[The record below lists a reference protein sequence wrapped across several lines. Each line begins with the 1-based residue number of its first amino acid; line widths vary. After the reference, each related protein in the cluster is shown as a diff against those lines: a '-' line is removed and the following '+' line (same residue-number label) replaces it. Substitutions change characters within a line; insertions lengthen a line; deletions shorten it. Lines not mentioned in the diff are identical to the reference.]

1 MRPQSLVSFLI
12 CLLFPSIGLASEISD
27 LQEKIAPKIRER
39 LIEVISGAENAVHL
53 PGMQEQLSFGWWI
66 STLWPV
72 LIFMLVAWFLS
83 GRLSAWGRKHFEGW
97 YNPAPETRADK
108 ISYLLFRFVMMTVN
122 LVVFVVI
129 SITLIALFT
138 GHAKPD
144 APVQSVLVLFVA
156 VLRVPFIILDALIA
170 PDAPA
175 HRLIHLSDQQALK
188 FRNNVIYAH
197 APTSFAISV
206 CLMMDHVGLSKDIHL
221 LFLIAA
227 VTIGAV
233 VWTLFAIFHRQIIA
247 QMILGPHA
255 KTENKHG
262 FRQVLAASW
271 HILFAFYIILAWA
284 VTVARLLLDLPSAYH
299 LLVAPMMILLFSIG
313 GYGIALLVIDKV
325 AINFGNYRQKVLAN
339 SDEDFGGTE
348 DIQLYEKAWQSDLV
362 KLAEK
367 AVAFL
372 VAILAIGALLETWGI
387 DVSSSDSLV
396 VRLGDIFIVCF
407 VSYVIYRAVKLTL
420 DRRIKEETVDEQEA
434 EPGDEGGS
442 AGSATRLAT
451 LLPLF
456 RNFLLITIVSIGIML
471 ALTQMG
477 VDIGPLFAG
486 AGVVGV
492 AIGFGAQTLIQDIF
506 SGAFFLFDDA
516 FRKGEYVEIDGTR
529 GTVEKISIR
538 SFQLRHHLGA
548 LHTIPFGQIAQLTNY
563 SRDWAMMKL
572 QLRVTYDT
580 DVEQVRKLIKKLGQE
595 LLSHPEV
602 GDKFIQPLKSQ
613 GVLAMEDS
621 AMILR
626 VKFMTPPGEQF
637 VVRKLVFAKI
647 RELFEEHGIKFAHR
661 EVTVRVAPGVDTE
674 NMTEEDKQKIG
685 EMAAAAALQEEQ
697 NAEANAPTD
706 DR

>member
-1 MRPQSLVSFLI
+1 MRPLSLISTFI
-12 CLLFPSIGLASEISD
+12 CLFLPSLGMASEITD
-27 LQEKIAPKIRER
+27 LQEKIGPKIRDR
-39 LIEVISGAENAVHL
+39 LIEVISGAENAIHF
-53 PGMQEQLSFGWWI
+53 PGMQEQLSFGWWF

-72 LIFMLVAWFLS
+72 VIFMIVAWFLS
-83 GRLSAWGRKHFEGW
+83 SRFSAWGRSHFESW
-97 YNPAPETRADK
+97 YNPTPETRSDK
-108 ISYLLFRFVMMTVN
+108 IFYLLFRFIMTSLN
-122 LVVFVVI
+122 LLVFVVI
-129 SITLIALFT
+129 SMTLIALFT

-144 APVQSVLVLFVA
+144 APVQSVMVLFIA
-156 VLRVPFIILDALIA
+156 ILRAPYIILDALIA
-170 PDAPA
+170 PDAPS
-175 HRLIHLSDQQALK
+175 HRLIRISDRQALK
-188 FRNNVIYAH
+188 LRKNVMYAH
-197 APTSFAISV
+197 APTSFVIAV

-227 VTIGAV
+227 VTIGAI
-233 VWTLFAIFHRQIIA
+233 VWTLFAIFHRQSIA
-247 QMILGPHA
+247 GMILGKKDNSGA
-255 KTENKHG
+255 NQS
-262 FRQVLAASW
+262 FRQVLALSW
-271 HILFAFYIILAWA
+271 HILFALYIIVAWA

-313 GYGIALLVIDKV
+313 GYAIALLVIDKIAV
-325 AINFGNYRQKVLAN
+325 NFGNYRQKVLAN
-339 SDEDFGGTE
+339 SDDDFAGTD
-348 DIQLYEKAWQSDLV
+348 DIQLYEKSWQTDLI

-407 VSYVIYRAVKLTL
+407 VSYVIYQAVKLTL
-420 DRRIKEETVDEQEA
+420 DRRIREETVDEQEA

-442 AGSATRLAT
+442 AGSASRLAT

-492 AIGFGAQTLIQDIF
+492 AVGFGAQTLIQDIF

-516 FRKGEYVEIDGTR
+516 FRKGEYVEIEGTR
-529 GTVEKISIR
+529 GTVEKISVR

-548 LHTIPFGQIAQLTNY
+548 LHTIPFGQITQLTNY

-580 DVEQVRKLIKKLGQE
+580 DVEKVRKLIKKLGQE
-595 LLSHPEV
+595 LMSHPEV

-674 NMTEEDKQKIG
+674 NMTDEDKQKVA

-697 NAEANAPTD
+697 NAEDTKPAD